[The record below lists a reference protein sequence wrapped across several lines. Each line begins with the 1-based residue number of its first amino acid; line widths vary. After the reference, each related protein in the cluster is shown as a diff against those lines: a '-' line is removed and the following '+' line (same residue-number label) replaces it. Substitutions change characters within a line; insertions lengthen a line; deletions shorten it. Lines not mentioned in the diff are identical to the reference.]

1 MKGKF
6 AALILCLMAVLMV
19 GCTAMAPAASVDE
32 PLENTYWKLNR
43 LGETPVTAVDNQREA
58 HLVLHAEEARVA
70 GSGGC
75 NRLMGSYDL
84 EGEALSFGRLAT
96 TMMACPAG
104 MQTERAFLD
113 ALEEVAAWEV
123 DGKTLTLSDADG
135 EPLARFEAVH
145 LY

>member
-1 MKGKF
+1 MKRTF
-6 AALILCLMAVLMV
+6 AAAAPSLAAVMLA
-19 GCTAMAPAASVDE
+19 GCAALEPPAASDE
-32 PLENTYWKLNR
+32 PLENTYWKLTR
-43 LGETPVTAVDNQREA
+43 LGDGDVTAVANQREA
-58 HLVLHAEEARVA
+58 HLVLHAEERRVA

-84 EGEALSFGRLAT
+84 EGEALRFGRLAT

-113 ALEEVAAWEV
+113 ALEEVAVWEV
-123 DGKTLTLSDADG
+123 EGMHLTLSDADG
-135 EPLARFEAVH
+135 EPLADFEAVH